1 MIKWKKGSED
11 LKWVMGRNK
20 YRPPS
25 DRKDGRWTV
34 GQRFVS
40 HRDRQRD
47 RVKTDGQD
55 TDRQRKRFK
64 TAGHGTKTDRQ
75 RKEIQVQLEA
85 EARKWSVMVSKA
97 SARSKMMVVVTTLTS
112 TLWEAARKSPCQRS
126 TLKYCSFDIIWFQIW
141 AARKPCQ
148 SHVDILGHF
157 HVRSQNSFC
166 LHFYTWWVVPGFLY
180 CCRKFLCSAKSRGW
194 QRADQSNL
202 CQPARWDRRLKVKSV
217 SETVR
222 PNISWHFRFKGKT
235 FDNVLNLCKP
245 SLWHFGTDRTS
256 M

>member
-40 HRDRQRD
+40 HQDRRRD

-75 RKEIQVQLEA
+75 RKEIQVEPVF
-85 EARKWSVMVSKA
+85 ARSNWKQKRGSGLWWSARLPRVQRSP
-97 SARSKMMVVVTTLTS
+97 RSKMMVVVTTLTS

-148 SHVDILGHF
+148 SRVLGLDIL
-157 HVRSQNSFC
+157 
-166 LHFYTWWVVPGFLY
+166 
-180 CCRKFLCSAKSRGW
+180 
-194 QRADQSNL
+194 
-202 CQPARWDRRLKVKSV
+202 
-217 SETVR
+217 
-222 PNISWHFRFKGKT
+222 WH
-235 FDNVLNLCKP
+235 
-245 SLWHFGTDRTS
+245 
-256 M
+256 

>member
-75 RKEIQVQLEA
+75 RKEIQVEQKRGSGL
-85 EARKWSVMVSKA
+85 WW
-97 SARSKMMVVVTTLTS
+97 SARLPRDPRWWWWSPRWLQLSGKLLENLLANGRRWNIVPLTLFDFRFEQRGSRVNHMSTYWDIFTS
-112 TLWEAARKSPCQRS
+112 APKTLSVYTFTPGGGIPLLLQKVFVLGKKSR
-126 TLKYCSFDIIWFQIW
+126 L
-141 AARKPCQ
+141 
-148 SHVDILGHF
+148 
-157 HVRSQNSFC
+157 
-166 LHFYTWWVVPGFLY
+166 
-180 CCRKFLCSAKSRGW
+180 AKSRSVKLVSACSLRSTFESQICLGDSPTKYFLTFPIQRQNFW
-194 QRADQSNL
+194 QCPQL
-202 CQPARWDRRLKVKSV
+202 MQ
-217 SETVR
+217 TV
-222 PNISWHFRFKGKT
+222 PLT
-235 FDNVLNLCKP
+235 
-245 SLWHFGTDRTS
+245 LWNW
-256 M
+256 